1 MKVRI
6 AILSLSLAAFS
17 APLIAQAAT
26 VTSGPVQVSASVNA
40 LQQFNC
46 TILQHNTPTDAGT
59 LVTTMNFGQ
68 LARPVDATGTPLALA
83 STSFFQVSCA
93 INTSGKGYT
102 LTQTGTALTAGTA
115 TLPAGAYVFTPL
127 NITTGP
133 GAYPAG
139 GTVSARGS
147 AVRTAAGWYAHPT
160 GAAGVI
166 QATYG
171 ITNDAANGAT
181 QFIAPDQAAGAYAG
195 QVTWTLTIN
204 P

>member
-17 APLIAQAAT
+17 APLIAQAAV

-59 LVTTMNFGQ
+59 LVTAMNYGQ
-68 LARPVDATGTPLALA
+68 LARPNNPDGTPGALA
-83 STSFFQVSCA
+83 GTPFFQVSCA
-93 INTSGKGYT
+93 LNTSGKGYT
-102 LTQTGTALTAGTA
+102 LTQTGTALTSGTN
-115 TLPAGAYVFTPL
+115 TIPAGAYIFTPL
-127 NITTGP
+127 NIVTGP
-133 GAYPAG
+133 GAYPTG
-139 GTVSARGS
+139 GTVSPRGS
-147 AVRTAAGWYAHPT
+147 AFRTAAGWYANPT
-160 GAAGVI
+160 GKAGVI

-181 QFIAPDQAAGAYAG
+181 QFIPPDQASG
-195 QVTWTLTIN
+195 T
-204 P
+204 